1 MNINSNVAQPSF
13 KARLIENEPVAML
26 RKSMTKEQTD
36 SFNRALDNISKVA
49 PNDVLEIQ
57 QTFVHPKR
65 GAQYALKNI
74 TNGKIQTVGKLFP
87 AMITEVLNQA
97 SVKDSQMYTC
107 FFNGEAENSKLDV
120 KA

>member
-1 MNINSNVAQPSF
+1 MNITGAMMQPSF
-13 KARLIENEPVAML
+13 GARLVENDATATL
-26 RKSMTKEQTD
+26 RKNMTKDETAK
-36 SFNRALDNISKVA
+36 FNQAVSNISKVA

-57 QTFVHPKR
+57 QTSVHPKR
-65 GAQYALKNI
+65 GPQYALKNL

-107 FFNGEAENSKLDV
+107 FFDKEA
-120 KA
+120 